1 MLGGVLVPGACLFT
15 GVLVPGACSHE
26 VRASLESRAI
36 GHNAPPA
43 LKRGGAARG
52 ALVTLDTMTTNI
64 PGPAPLG
71 DKLRIAFLGPFGTFT
86 EQAVHQVAPAGAIL
100 MPMTSAPQ
108 ALAAVRRGEADRAVV
123 PIENSIEGG
132 VNATLDSLSHGDPL
146 VIVAEMHVH
155 VVFQLAV
162 LPGTRAEDIRRIGTH
177 PHAWAQCR
185 GWVEETFP
193 GAIHVPATST
203 AAAAELLSDGD
214 ASFDAALCNAVSVNT
229 YGLEA
234 LFTDVAD
241 NPGAITRF
249 VLVARPG
256 VVPPPTGADK
266 TTIQVALPVNE
277 SGALLTLLE
286 QFSARGVDLSRIESR
301 PSGDGLG
308 NYTFSIDIV
317 GHIREER
324 VQAALVGLH
333 RYSPE
338 VRFMGSYPRVD
349 GVRAAVTPG
358 TTDEAFRAGR
368 AWVADLLHGGD
379 GTGEAVGSAPSWP
392 LA

>member
-1 MLGGVLVPGACLFT
+1 
-15 GVLVPGACSHE
+15 
-26 VRASLESRAI
+26 
-36 GHNAPPA
+36 
-43 LKRGGAARG
+43 
-52 ALVTLDTMTTNI
+52 MTTNI

-132 VNATLDSLSHGDPL
+132 VNATLDSLSHGEPL

-162 LPGTRAEDIRRIGTH
+162 LPGTRPEDIRRIGTH

-256 VVPPPTGADK
+256 AVPPPTGADK

-277 SGALLTLLE
+277 SGALLTL
-286 QFSARGVDLSRIESR
+286 
-301 PSGDGLG
+301 
-308 NYTFSIDIV
+308 
-317 GHIREER
+317 
-324 VQAALVGLH
+324 VGLH

-349 GVRAAVTPG
+349 GVRARVEPG
-358 TTDEAFRAGR
+358 TTDDAFRAGR
-368 AWVADLLHGGD
+368 AWVSDLLHGGD
-379 GTGEAVGSAPSWP
+379 GTGEAGGAAPCWP
-392 LA
+392 LV

>member
-1 MLGGVLVPGACLFT
+1 MSLLPGRAYSRAC
-15 GVLVPGACSHE
+15 PQE
-26 VRASLESRAI
+26 VRAPLESRAI

-43 LKRGGAARG
+43 LKRGRTARD

-162 LPGTRAEDIRRIGTH
+162 LPGTRAEDVRRIGTH

-333 RYSPE
+333 RYSPD

-349 GVRAAVTPG
+349 GVRASVAPG

-379 GTGEAVGSAPSWP
+379 GTGEAAGNAPSWP

>member
-1 MLGGVLVPGACLFT
+1 
-15 GVLVPGACSHE
+15 
-26 VRASLESRAI
+26 
-36 GHNAPPA
+36 
-43 LKRGGAARG
+43 
-52 ALVTLDTMTTNI
+52 MTTNI

-132 VNATLDSLSHGDPL
+132 VNATLDSLSHGAPL

-162 LPGTRAEDIRRIGTH
+162 LPGTRPEDIRRIGTH

-203 AAAAELLSDGD
+203 AAAAGLLSDGD

-256 VVPPPTGADK
+256 AVPPPTGADK

-277 SGALLTLLE
+277 SGALLTLGARSRPVPHRVAPERGRLR
-286 QFSARGVDLSRIESR
+286 QLHVQHRHRRPHSRGARPGCARRSAPLLAGGPLHGVLPARRRRARGGY
-301 PSGDGLG
+301 SGHHGRGLPRG
-308 NYTFSIDIV
+308 
-317 GHIREER
+317 
-324 VQAALVGLH
+324 
-333 RYSPE
+333 
-338 VRFMGSYPRVD
+338 PRV
-349 GVRAAVTPG
+349 GRGPAARRGRYGRGRGHRAVLAAGLTRAA
-358 TTDEAFRAGR
+358 E
-368 AWVADLLHGGD
+368 LNH
-379 GTGEAVGSAPSWP
+379 
-392 LA
+392 

>member
-1 MLGGVLVPGACLFT
+1 
-15 GVLVPGACSHE
+15 
-26 VRASLESRAI
+26 
-36 GHNAPPA
+36 
-43 LKRGGAARG
+43 
-52 ALVTLDTMTTNI
+52 MTTNI

-100 MPMTSAPQ
+100 VPMTSAPQ

-132 VNATLDSLSHGDPL
+132 VNATLDSLSHGEPL
-146 VIVAEMHVH
+146 VNVAEMHVH

-193 GAIHVPATST
+193 GSIHVPSTST

-241 NPGAITRF
+241 NPGAVTRF

-256 VVPPPTGADK
+256 AVPPPTGADK

-286 QFSARGVDLSRIESR
+286 QFSARGVDLSHRVPSERRRPRQLHVQYRHRWAHPRGTRPGGPRRPAPLLAGGPFHGVLPARRRRACSR
-301 PSGDGLG
+301 CPRDDGRG
-308 NYTFSIDIV
+308 VPCGSRV
-317 GHIREER
+317 GR
-324 VQAALVGLH
+324 
-333 RYSPE
+333 
-338 VRFMGSYPRVD
+338 
-349 GVRAAVTPG
+349 
-358 TTDEAFRAGR
+358 
-368 AWVADLLHGGD
+368 
-379 GTGEAVGSAPSWP
+379 GSAARRRRHGQGGRLCP
-392 LA
+392 LLAAGLISRIPGDSGRI

>member
-1 MLGGVLVPGACLFT
+1 M
-15 GVLVPGACSHE
+15 LVPGACSHE
-26 VRASLESRAI
+26 ARASLESRAI
-36 GHNAPPA
+36 GHNAPSA
-43 LKRGGAARG
+43 LKRGGAARD

-162 LPGTRAEDIRRIGTH
+162 LPGTRPEDIRRIGTH

-249 VLVARPG
+249 ILVARPG

-286 QFSARGVDLSRIESR
+286 QFSVRGVDLSRIESR

-349 GVRAAVTPG
+349 GVRAAVAPG

-379 GTGEAVGSAPSWP
+379 GTGEAAGRAPSWP

>member
-1 MLGGVLVPGACLFT
+1 
-15 GVLVPGACSHE
+15 
-26 VRASLESRAI
+26 
-36 GHNAPPA
+36 
-43 LKRGGAARG
+43 
-52 ALVTLDTMTTNI
+52 MTTNI

-86 EQAVHQVAPAGAIL
+86 EQAVHQVAPAGAVL
-100 MPMTSAPQ
+100 LPTTSAPQ

-234 LFTDVAD
+234 LYQDVAD
-241 NPGAITRF
+241 NPGAVTRF

-256 VVPPPTGADK
+256 AVPPPTGADK

-349 GVRAAVTPG
+349 GVRAQVVPG

-368 AWVADLLHGGD
+368 AWVADLLRGGD
-379 GTGEAVGSAPSWP
+379 GTGEVAGSAPSWP

>member
-1 MLGGVLVPGACLFT
+1 
-15 GVLVPGACSHE
+15 
-26 VRASLESRAI
+26 
-36 GHNAPPA
+36 
-43 LKRGGAARG
+43 
-52 ALVTLDTMTTNI
+52 MTTNI

-86 EQAVHQVAPAGAIL
+86 EQAVHQVAPAGAVL
-100 MPMTSAPQ
+100 LPMTSAPQ

-132 VNATLDSLSHGDPL
+132 VNATPDPLSHGDPL

-185 GWVEETFP
+185 GWVESTFP

-214 ASFDAALCNAVSVNT
+214 ASFDAALCNAVSVST

-234 LFTDVAD
+234 LYQDVAD

-256 VVPPPTGADK
+256 AVPPPTGADK

-286 QFSARGVDLSRIESR
+286 QFSARGVDLSRPRSVSWGPTRASTACMQPSSPGRRTKPSVRVARGSR
-301 PSGDGLG
+301 
-308 NYTFSIDIV
+308 TCCAAATA
-317 GHIREER
+317 RAR
-324 VQAALVGLH
+324 QAAL
-333 RYSPE
+333 P
-338 VRFMGSYPRVD
+338 P
-349 GVRAAVTPG
+349 PG
-358 TTDEAFRAGR
+358 RWPDLPHPWRFRAHMKQ
-368 AWVADLLHGGD
+368 V
-379 GTGEAVGSAPSWP
+379 
-392 LA
+392 

>member
-1 MLGGVLVPGACLFT
+1 MAQGIRPARSLPPSEPARLSAPCTPLGT
-15 GVLVPGACSHE
+15 
-26 VRASLESRAI
+26 RAI
-36 GHNAPPA
+36 GHNAPRA
-43 LKRGGAARG
+43 LKRGRPAPAP
-52 ALVTLDTMTTNI
+52 LVTLDTMTTNI

-162 LPGTRAEDIRRIGTH
+162 LPGTRPEDIRRIGTH

-256 VVPPPTGADK
+256 SVPPPTGADK

-349 GVRAAVTPG
+349 GVRASVAPG

-368 AWVADLLHGGD
+368 AWVADLLNGGD
-379 GTGEAVGSAPSWP
+379 GTGEAAGSAPSWP

>member
-1 MLGGVLVPGACLFT
+1 M
-15 GVLVPGACSHE
+15 LVPGACSHE

-36 GHNAPPA
+36 GHNAPSA
-43 LKRGGAARG
+43 LKRGGAARD

-162 LPGTRAEDIRRIGTH
+162 LPGTRPEDIRRIGTH

-249 VLVARPG
+249 ILVARPG

-286 QFSARGVDLSRIESR
+286 QFSVRGVDLSRIESR

-349 GVRAAVTPG
+349 GVRAAVAPG

-379 GTGEAVGSAPSWP
+379 GTGEAAGRAPSWP

>member
-1 MLGGVLVPGACLFT
+1 MLVPG
-15 GVLVPGACSHE
+15 VCSHE
-26 VRASLESRAI
+26 VRAPLESRAI

-43 LKRGGAARG
+43 LKRGGAARD

-349 GVRAAVTPG
+349 GVRAAVAPG

-379 GTGEAVGSAPSWP
+379 GTGEAAGSAPSWP

>member
-1 MLGGVLVPGACLFT
+1 MST
-15 GVLVPGACSHE
+15 
-26 VRASLESRAI
+26 
-36 GHNAPPA
+36 
-43 LKRGGAARG
+43 
-52 ALVTLDTMTTNI
+52 
-64 PGPAPLG
+64 
-71 DKLRIAFLGPFGTFT
+71 LRIAFLGPFGTFT
-86 EQAVHQVAPAGAIL
+86 EQALRQVAPEEAELIPL
-100 MPMTSAPQ
+100 TSPP
-108 ALAAVRRGEADRAVV
+108 LAMKAVREGRADWAVV

-132 VNATLDSLSHGDPL
+132 VNATLDALADYPQL
-146 VIVAEMHVH
+146 VIRAEMLVPITFH
-155 VVFQLAV
+155 LAV
-162 LPGTRAEDIRRIGTH
+162 RPGTRAEDIRKIGTH

-333 RYSPE
+333 RYSPD

-349 GVRAAVTPG
+349 GVRASVAPG
-358 TTDEAFRAGR
+358 TTDEAFRVGR

-379 GTGEAVGSAPSWP
+379 GTGESTGSAPSWP

>member
-1 MLGGVLVPGACLFT
+1 
-15 GVLVPGACSHE
+15 
-26 VRASLESRAI
+26 
-36 GHNAPPA
+36 
-43 LKRGGAARG
+43 
-52 ALVTLDTMTTNI
+52 MTTNI
-64 PGPAPLG
+64 PGPAPAG
-71 DKLRIAFLGPFGTFT
+71 DRLRIAFLGPFGTFT
-86 EQAVHQVAPAGAIL
+86 EQAVHQVAPAGAL
-100 MPMTSAPQ
+100 LLPMTSAPH

-132 VNATLDSLSHGDPL
+132 VNATLDALSHGDPL

-162 LPGTRAEDIRRIGTH
+162 LPGTRPEDVRRIGTH

-214 ASFDAALCNAVSVNT
+214 ASFDAALCNAVSVST

-234 LFTDVAD
+234 MFSDVAD

-256 VVPPPTGADK
+256 AIPPPTGADK

-286 QFSARGVDLSRIESR
+286 
-301 PSGDGLG
+301 
-308 NYTFSIDIV
+308 
-317 GHIREER
+317 
-324 VQAALVGLH
+324 
-333 RYSPE
+333 
-338 VRFMGSYPRVD
+338 
-349 GVRAAVTPG
+349 
-358 TTDEAFRAGR
+358 
-368 AWVADLLHGGD
+368 
-379 GTGEAVGSAPSWP
+379 
-392 LA
+392 

>member
-1 MLGGVLVPGACLFT
+1 
-15 GVLVPGACSHE
+15 
-26 VRASLESRAI
+26 
-36 GHNAPPA
+36 
-43 LKRGGAARG
+43 
-52 ALVTLDTMTTNI
+52 
-64 PGPAPLG
+64 
-71 DKLRIAFLGPFGTFT
+71 
-86 EQAVHQVAPAGAIL
+86 
-100 MPMTSAPQ
+100 
-108 ALAAVRRGEADRAVV
+108 
-123 PIENSIEGG
+123 
-132 VNATLDSLSHGDPL
+132 
-146 VIVAEMHVH
+146 MHVH

-162 LPGTRAEDIRRIGTH
+162 LPGTRPEDIRRIGTH

-185 GWVEETFP
+185 GWVESTFP

-214 ASFDAALCNAVSVNT
+214 ASFDAALCNAVSVST

-234 LFTDVAD
+234 LYQDVAD

-256 VVPPPTGADK
+256 AVPPPTGADK

-349 GVRAAVTPG
+349 GVRAAVVPG

-368 AWVADLLHGGD
+368 AWVADLLRGGD
-379 GTGEAVGSAPSWP
+379 GTGKTGGSAPSWP

>member
-1 MLGGVLVPGACLFT
+1 
-15 GVLVPGACSHE
+15 
-26 VRASLESRAI
+26 
-36 GHNAPPA
+36 
-43 LKRGGAARG
+43 
-52 ALVTLDTMTTNI
+52 MTTNI

-86 EQAVHQVAPAGAIL
+86 EQAVHQVAPAGATL
-100 MPMTSAPQ
+100 LPMTSAPQ

-162 LPGTRAEDIRRIGTH
+162 LPGTRPEDIRRIGTH

-256 VVPPPTGADK
+256 AVPPPTGADK
-266 TTIQVALPVNE
+266 TTIQ
-277 SGALLTLLE
+277 
-286 QFSARGVDLSRIESR
+286 SR

-349 GVRAAVTPG
+349 GVRASVTPG

-379 GTGEAVGSAPSWP
+379 GTGEVAGSAPSWP

>member
-1 MLGGVLVPGACLFT
+1 
-15 GVLVPGACSHE
+15 
-26 VRASLESRAI
+26 
-36 GHNAPPA
+36 
-43 LKRGGAARG
+43 
-52 ALVTLDTMTTNI
+52 MTTNI
-64 PGPAPLG
+64 PGPAPIG

-162 LPGTRAEDIRRIGTH
+162 LPGTRPEDIRRIGTH

-249 VLVARPG
+249 VLVA
-256 VVPPPTGADK
+256 
-266 TTIQVALPVNE
+266 LPVNK

-349 GVRAAVTPG
+349 GVRASVAPG
-358 TTDEAFRAGR
+358 TTDDAFRAGR

-379 GTGEAVGSAPSWP
+379 GTGETAGNAPSWP